1 MSLLYEASENGR
13 MSGETLGVFMAV
25 YLSNWGNYT
34 RAGSDLLAI
43 ACPAPMPTK
52 WRRGGCITSFEN
64 QLLGCENNALRGYS
78 EEQRRWMISY
88 QLCSSDPRLWGWTEL
103 ELPLR
108 SDAMR
113 AIRKDEV
120 SDPMS
125 GVLKTLTNV
134 VEPLDFATMSV
145 G

>member
-1 MSLLYEASENGR
+1 
-13 MSGETLGVFMAV
+13 
-25 YLSNWGNYT
+25 
-34 RAGSDLLAI
+34 
-43 ACPAPMPTK
+43 
-52 WRRGGCITSFEN
+52 
-64 QLLGCENNALRGYS
+64 
-78 EEQRRWMISY
+78 
-88 QLCSSDPRLWGWTEL
+88 
-103 ELPLR
+103 
-108 SDAMR
+108 MR

>member
-1 MSLLYEASENGR
+1 
-13 MSGETLGVFMAV
+13 
-25 YLSNWGNYT
+25 
-34 RAGSDLLAI
+34 
-43 ACPAPMPTK
+43 
-52 WRRGGCITSFEN
+52 
-64 QLLGCENNALRGYS
+64 
-78 EEQRRWMISY
+78 MISY